1 MEVVEPAGSAFVV
14 FVHFHTLVGPWSK
27 LRCCSKIL
35 KYGEFFV
42 RDTFDSI
49 KMATPPIIK
58 L

>member
-1 MEVVEPAGSAFVV
+1 MLLE
-14 FVHFHTLVGPWSK
+14 HTQINYLYLPDNPLAKNPETSSPSVK
-27 LRCCSKIL
+27 KKNL